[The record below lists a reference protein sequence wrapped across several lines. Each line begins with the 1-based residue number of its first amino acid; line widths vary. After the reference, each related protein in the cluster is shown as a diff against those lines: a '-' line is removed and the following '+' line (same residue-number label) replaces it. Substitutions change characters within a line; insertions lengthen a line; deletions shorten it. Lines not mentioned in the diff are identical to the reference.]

1 MFKKEIMKNF
11 KCIFL
16 LLFLM
21 GSALVF
27 SQRTAKV
34 IHTFIGEG
42 TLGSSK
48 ITLNLNMHSNG
59 VLKGSYSAQNKSFA
73 LQGNRPIGE
82 SQQTTVYITD
92 NSIEKGYLIIPY
104 DIEEI
109 EVLIGKWYSTDGQK
123 TQDFQVKR
131 TH

>member
-11 KCIFL
+11 KSIVL
-16 LLFLM
+16 LLFTL
-21 GSALVF
+21 GTAFVF
-27 SQRTAKV
+27 SQKTTKV
-34 IHTFIGEG
+34 IHTFTGEG

-59 VLKGSYSAQNKSFA
+59 VLKGTYSTQSSSFS
-73 LQGNRPIGE
+73 LQGNRPIGD
-82 SQQTTVYITD
+82 SQQTTVYITE
-92 NSIEKGYLIIPY
+92 NTIEKGYLIIPY

-109 EVLIGKWYSTDGQK
+109 EVLIGKWYSVDGQK